1 MGRMKGKHTR
11 SVAKD
16 LLVKYPGKFS
26 DKFDENKKVLAELGM
41 LKNMKDERN
50 MLAGEITNLVKR
62 SKKKED

>member
-16 LLVKYPGKFS
+16 LLEKFPGKFS

-41 LKNMKDERN
+41 LTNMKDERN
-50 MLAGEITNLVKR
+50 KLAGEITNLVKR